1 MTPNKK
7 KDSNEKSLD
16 LKSDQEVEDIESF
29 YDDESTIKTDD
40 ETESENLDLQKKIQ
54 SLDEKVLRAQAEVD
68 NVRKTSQKEILKSRI
83 FSAESITKDLLT
95 AIDNLHR
102 SLEHSESG
110 IPSSLIELVLKD
122 ISKALSNQNIEEID
136 PLGEKFNPNFHEA
149 LSVKE
154 NKNKESEE
162 ILEVLQKGYK
172 IQDRI
177 IRPALVVVNK
187 V

>member
-1 MTPNKK
+1 MSKKSNKENTSK
-7 KDSNEKSLD
+7 IEEIETSKDLELEEKELTEENEINTLEEENKVL
-16 LKSDQEVEDIESF
+16 
-29 YDDESTIKTDD
+29 
-40 ETESENLDLQKKIQ
+40 SELVQGLE
-54 SLDEKVLRAQAEVD
+54 EKVLRAQAEVE

-95 AIDNLHR
+95 AIDNLRR

-154 NKNKESEE
+154 NKNQESEE

>member
-1 MTPNKK
+1 MSKKSNKENTSK
-7 KDSNEKSLD
+7 IEEIETSKDFELEGKEFTEENEINTLEEENKVL
-16 LKSDQEVEDIESF
+16 
-29 YDDESTIKTDD
+29 
-40 ETESENLDLQKKIQ
+40 SELVKGLE
-54 SLDEKVLRAQAEVD
+54 EKVLRAQAEVE

>member
-1 MTPNKK
+1 MSKKSNKENTSK
-7 KDSNEKSLD
+7 IEEIETSKDLELEEKELTEENEINTLEEENKVL
-16 LKSDQEVEDIESF
+16 
-29 YDDESTIKTDD
+29 
-40 ETESENLDLQKKIQ
+40 SELVQGLE
-54 SLDEKVLRAQAEVD
+54 EKVLRAQAEVE

>member
-1 MTPNKK
+1 MAKNKK
-7 KDSNEKSLD
+7 QKADNKS
-16 LKSDQEVEDIESF
+16 SDISSDKEPSPEETAESKKFSENEVEIVASLEK
-29 YDDESTIKTDD
+29 IKAL
-40 ETESENLDLQKKIQ
+40 E
-54 SLDEKVLRAQAEVD
+54 EKVLRAHAEVE
-68 NVRKTSQKEILKSRI
+68 NVRRVSQKEILKSRI

>member
-1 MTPNKK
+1 MSKKSNKENTSK
-7 KDSNEKSLD
+7 IEEIETSKDLELEEKELTEENEINTLEEENKVL
-16 LKSDQEVEDIESF
+16 
-29 YDDESTIKTDD
+29 
-40 ETESENLDLQKKIQ
+40 SELVKGLE
-54 SLDEKVLRAQAEVD
+54 EKVLRAQAEVE

-149 LSVKE
+149 LSVKK

-177 IRPALVVVNK
+177 IRPALVIVNK

>member
-1 MTPNKK
+1 MSKKSNKENTSK
-7 KDSNEKSLD
+7 IEEIETSKDLELEEKELTEENEIDTLEEENKVL
-16 LKSDQEVEDIESF
+16 
-29 YDDESTIKTDD
+29 
-40 ETESENLDLQKKIQ
+40 SELVKGLE
-54 SLDEKVLRAQAEVD
+54 EKVLRAQAEVE

-122 ISKALSNQNIEEID
+122 IFKALSNQNIEEID

>member
-1 MTPNKK
+1 MSKKSNKENTSK
-7 KDSNEKSLD
+7 IEEIETSKDLELEEKELTKENEIDTLEEENKVL
-16 LKSDQEVEDIESF
+16 
-29 YDDESTIKTDD
+29 
-40 ETESENLDLQKKIQ
+40 SELVKGLE
-54 SLDEKVLRAQAEVD
+54 EKVLRAQAEVE

-95 AIDNLHR
+95 AIDNLRR

-154 NKNKESEE
+154 NKNQESEE

>member
-1 MTPNKK
+1 MSKKSNKENTSK
-7 KDSNEKSLD
+7 IEEIETSKDLELEEKELTEENEINTLEEENKVL
-16 LKSDQEVEDIESF
+16 
-29 YDDESTIKTDD
+29 
-40 ETESENLDLQKKIQ
+40 SELVKGLE
-54 SLDEKVLRAQAEVD
+54 EKVLRAQAEVE

-177 IRPALVVVNK
+177 IRPALVIVNK

>member
-1 MTPNKK
+1 MSKKSNKENTSK
-7 KDSNEKSLD
+7 IEEIETSKDLELEEKELTEENEINTLEEENKVL
-16 LKSDQEVEDIESF
+16 
-29 YDDESTIKTDD
+29 
-40 ETESENLDLQKKIQ
+40 SELVKGLE
-54 SLDEKVLRAQAEVD
+54 EKVLRAQAEVE

-95 AIDNLHR
+95 AIDNLYR

-122 ISKALSNQNIEEID
+122 ISKALSNQNIEEIN

>member
-1 MTPNKK
+1 MSKKSNKENTSK
-7 KDSNEKSLD
+7 IEEIETSKDLELEEKELTEENEIDTLEEENKVL
-16 LKSDQEVEDIESF
+16 
-29 YDDESTIKTDD
+29 
-40 ETESENLDLQKKIQ
+40 SELVKGLE
-54 SLDEKVLRAQAEVD
+54 EKVLRAQAEVE

-177 IRPALVVVNK
+177 IRPALVIVNK

>member
-1 MTPNKK
+1 MSKKSNKENTSK
-7 KDSNEKSLD
+7 IEEIETSKDLELEEKELTEENEIDTLEEENKVL
-16 LKSDQEVEDIESF
+16 
-29 YDDESTIKTDD
+29 
-40 ETESENLDLQKKIQ
+40 SELVKGLE
-54 SLDEKVLRAQAEVD
+54 EKVLRAQAEVE

-154 NKNKESEE
+154 DKNQEPEE

-177 IRPALVVVNK
+177 IRPALVIVNK

>member
-1 MTPNKK
+1 MSKKSNKENTSK
-7 KDSNEKSLD
+7 IEEIETSKDLELEEKELTEENEIDTLEKENEFL
-16 LKSDQEVEDIESF
+16 
-29 YDDESTIKTDD
+29 
-40 ETESENLDLQKKIQ
+40 SELVKGLE
-54 SLDEKVLRAQAEVD
+54 EKVLRAQAEVE
-68 NVRKTSQKEILKSRI
+68 NVRKISQKEILKSRI

>member
-1 MTPNKK
+1 MSKKSNKENTSK
-7 KDSNEKSLD
+7 IEEIETSKDLELEEKELSEENEINTLEEENKVL
-16 LKSDQEVEDIESF
+16 
-29 YDDESTIKTDD
+29 
-40 ETESENLDLQKKIQ
+40 SELVKGLE
-54 SLDEKVLRAQAEVD
+54 EKVLRAQAEVE

>member
-1 MTPNKK
+1 MLSQKK
-7 KDSNEKSLD
+7 KMSKKDNNKET
-16 LKSDQEVEDIESF
+16 SDEEINQSF
-29 YDDESTIKTDD
+29 DETDD
-40 ETESENLDLQKKIQ
+40 LEKKEKDSIEDTEETENSLEDLE
-54 SLDEKVLRAQAEVD
+54 EKVLRAQAEVE

>member
-1 MTPNKK
+1 MSKKSNKENTSK
-7 KDSNEKSLD
+7 IEEIETSKDLELEEKELTEENEINTLEEENKVL
-16 LKSDQEVEDIESF
+16 
-29 YDDESTIKTDD
+29 
-40 ETESENLDLQKKIQ
+40 SELVKGLE
-54 SLDEKVLRAQAEVD
+54 EKVLRAQAEVE

-177 IRPALVVVNK
+177 FRPALVVVNK

>member
-1 MTPNKK
+1 MSKKSNKENTSK
-7 KDSNEKSLD
+7 IEEIETSKDL
-16 LKSDQEVEDIESF
+16 
-29 YDDESTIKTDD
+29 
-40 ETESENLDLQKKIQ
+40 ESEEKELTEENEINTLEEENKVLSELVQG
-54 SLDEKVLRAQAEVD
+54 LEEKVLRAQAEVE

>member
-1 MTPNKK
+1 MSKKSNKENTSK
-7 KDSNEKSLD
+7 IEEIETSKDLELEEKELTEENEIDTLEEENKVL
-16 LKSDQEVEDIESF
+16 
-29 YDDESTIKTDD
+29 
-40 ETESENLDLQKKIQ
+40 SELVKGLE
-54 SLDEKVLRAQAEVD
+54 EKVLRAQAEVE

-95 AIDNLHR
+95 AIDNLRR

>member
-1 MTPNKK
+1 MSKKSNKENTSK
-7 KDSNEKSLD
+7 IEEIETSKDLELEEKELTEENEINTLEEENKVL
-16 LKSDQEVEDIESF
+16 
-29 YDDESTIKTDD
+29 
-40 ETESENLDLQKKIQ
+40 SELVKGLE
-54 SLDEKVLRAQAEVD
+54 EKVLRAQAEVE
-68 NVRKTSQKEILKSRI
+68 NVRKISQKEILKSRI

-95 AIDNLHR
+95 PIDNLHR

-154 NKNKESEE
+154 NKNQESEE

>member
-1 MTPNKK
+1 MSKKSNKENTSK
-7 KDSNEKSLD
+7 I
-16 LKSDQEVEDIESF
+16 EDIESSK
-29 YDDESTIKTDD
+29 DLELEEK
-40 ETESENLDLQKKIQ
+40 ERTEENDINTPEEENKVLSELVKGL
-54 SLDEKVLRAQAEVD
+54 EERVLRAQAEVE
-68 NVRKTSQKEILKSRI
+68 NIRKISQKEILKSRI
-83 FSAESITKDLLT
+83 FSAESIAKDLLT
-95 AIDNLHR
+95 PIDNLHR
-102 SLEHSESG
+102 SLEHSENG

-154 NKNKESEE
+154 DKNKESEE

-177 IRPALVVVNK
+177 IRPALVIVNK

>member
-1 MTPNKK
+1 MSKKSNKENISK
-7 KDSNEKSLD
+7 IEEIETSKDL
-16 LKSDQEVEDIESF
+16 
-29 YDDESTIKTDD
+29 
-40 ETESENLDLQKKIQ
+40 ESEEKELTEENEINTLEEENKVLSELVQG
-54 SLDEKVLRAQAEVD
+54 LEEKVLRAQAEVE

>member
-1 MTPNKK
+1 MSKKSNKENTSK
-7 KDSNEKSLD
+7 IEEIETSKDLELEEKELTEENEIDTLEEENKVL
-16 LKSDQEVEDIESF
+16 
-29 YDDESTIKTDD
+29 
-40 ETESENLDLQKKIQ
+40 SELVKGLE
-54 SLDEKVLRAQAEVD
+54 EKVLRAQAEVE

>member
-1 MTPNKK
+1 MSKKSNKENTSK
-7 KDSNEKSLD
+7 IEEIETSKDLELEEKELTEENEIDTLEEENKVL
-16 LKSDQEVEDIESF
+16 
-29 YDDESTIKTDD
+29 
-40 ETESENLDLQKKIQ
+40 SELVKGLE
-54 SLDEKVLRAQAEVD
+54 EKVLRAQAEVE

-95 AIDNLHR
+95 AIDNLRR

-122 ISKALSNQNIEEID
+122 ISKALSNQNIEEIN

-154 NKNKESEE
+154 DKNQEPEE

-177 IRPALVVVNK
+177 IRPALVIVNK

>member
-1 MTPNKK
+1 MSKKSNKENISK
-7 KDSNEKSLD
+7 IEEIETSKDLELEEKELTEENEIDTLEEENKVL
-16 LKSDQEVEDIESF
+16 
-29 YDDESTIKTDD
+29 
-40 ETESENLDLQKKIQ
+40 SELVKGLE
-54 SLDEKVLRAQAEVD
+54 EKVLRAQAEVE

-177 IRPALVVVNK
+177 IRPALVIVNK

>member
-1 MTPNKK
+1 MSKKSNKENISK
-7 KDSNEKSLD
+7 IEEIETSKDFELEEKELTEENEINTLEEENKVL
-16 LKSDQEVEDIESF
+16 
-29 YDDESTIKTDD
+29 
-40 ETESENLDLQKKIQ
+40 SELVKGLE
-54 SLDEKVLRAQAEVD
+54 EKVLRAQAEVE

-83 FSAESITKDLLT
+83 FSAESITKDLLI

-136 PLGEKFNPNFHEA
+136 PLGEMFNPNFHEA

>member
-1 MTPNKK
+1 MSKKSNKENASKMEDVETPKDLELKEKELTEEKASNTPEEENKV
-7 KDSNEKSLD
+7 L
-16 LKSDQEVEDIESF
+16 
-29 YDDESTIKTDD
+29 
-40 ETESENLDLQKKIQ
+40 SELVKGLE
-54 SLDEKVLRAQAEVD
+54 EKVLRAQAELE

-95 AIDNLHR
+95 PIDNLYR
-102 SLEHSESG
+102 SLEHSENG
-110 IPSSLIELVLKD
+110 IPSSLIELVLND

-154 NKNKESEE
+154 DKNQEPEE

-177 IRPALVVVNK
+177 IRPALVIVNK